1 MYTGTR
7 PYPDFSRKF
16 FIREVLILNAIAE
29 STILT
34 VSVGSSRL
42 KLAAR
47 PVTTTPI
54 SSVRNLTLA
63 NARTAAR
70 LSGSVL
76 STKTKHL
83 LSYKVHLH
91 PNSADESERSR
102 KNKVKY
108 AYEKKQKSSRI
119 FPKANGVKFQF

>member
-54 SSVRNLTLA
+54 SSVRNLALA

-91 PNSADESERSR
+91 FKLNYIITFLGQYVNTKLRACHRLRFIVSWHICD
-102 KNKVKY
+102 
-108 AYEKKQKSSRI
+108 
-119 FPKANGVKFQF
+119 